1 VSCCAQ
7 GGYGVVYLCCL
18 YVCTRGVPGYFAC
31 LTTA

>member
-1 VSCCAQ
+1 VSCCRVAL
-7 GGYGVVYLCCL
+7 YLCCL